1 MSSIIFARLLRAQ
14 CNRHLGLS
22 TLDADFAQAG
32 PAHPPRG
39 GQQVIK
45 LLQCHGAEDA
55 DWQRCLQQYAE
66 LRPGALYCLR
76 GATLAATDGTVLLLG
91 NVHIEP
97 VRHDHGIYLAA
108 AA

>member
-22 TLDADFAQAG
+22 TLDADFTQAG
-32 PAHPPRG
+32 SAQPPRG
-39 GQQVIK
+39 GQQLIK
-45 LLQCHGAEDA
+45 LFQSYGAEDA
-55 DWQRCLQQYAE
+55 GWERCLQQHMA
-66 LRPGALYCLR
+66 LQPGQLYCLR

-91 NVHIEP
+91 DVHIEP